1 MNKLKKTIS
10 SIGVFIIGIIS
21 KVYANEFDVEVV
33 PAYAVDPGPSRISII
48 ICIIGKI
55 VFPVVVFILGL
66 IVILNKKM
74 KKKDKVIIISFVIII
89 AILISIEMKD
99 ITT

>member
-1 MNKLKKTIS
+1 MNKLKKTIV

-21 KVYANEFDVEVV
+21 KVYANEFDIEVV

-48 ICIIGKI
+48 ICIIRKI
-55 VFPVVVFILGL
+55 VFPVVLFILGL